1 MSKRPARL
9 LLLSATMAALSP
21 AAQAAQLL
29 AVGTMPNTID
39 LSGLTGT
46 LENGV
51 GNNVFGGVGSAL
63 AWAGGNTFYALP
75 DRGPNAAPYA
85 GGAAVDNSTSY
96 ISRFQTITMSLT
108 PRSGTTGLPFN
119 LTPTLSNTTLLWSDT
134 ALTYGTTAGLPSG
147 TPGANTPGKYYFT
160 GRSDGFS
167 GSGSGTPTN
176 ARLDP
181 EGARVSPN
189 GAYLYVSDEYGPYV
203 YKFDAKT
210 GQRLQSY
217 TLPGSLLVN
226 TQSPVGTTESSSN
239 SSGRVANKGMEGLAI
254 TPDGKTLVGVM
265 QAPLIQDAA
274 QSATSKMLRI
284 VTINVDTGATH
295 EYGYMLTDGSG
306 VSEIIALNDHE
317 FLLDERDGKGRLG
330 GNNTNAAGS
339 SDSNNAA
346 VKKLYKI
353 NIAGAQELLSTDTP
367 AQLAAKAIAKSA
379 FMDVVNILNAAG
391 IDKKNIPS
399 KIEGIAFGDD
409 VVVDGTT
416 MHTLWI
422 ANDNDFINTTNDTI
436 PQANLSQFYMV
447 GFTSDDLGG
456 STFAPELVPE
466 PTTLALFGFGIA
478 GLAML
483 RRRDDRA

>member
-1 MSKRPARL
+1 MLKRPARL
-9 LLLSATMAALSP
+9 LLLAVTTAALSP
-21 AAQAAQLL
+21 TAHAAQLL
-29 AVGTMPNTID
+29 AVGALTNPID
-39 LSGLTGT
+39 LSGLTDT
-46 LENGV
+46 LESGV
-51 GNNVFGGVGSAL
+51 GNNVLGGIGSAL

-75 DRGPNAAPYA
+75 DRGPNAAPYT
-85 GGAAVDNSTSY
+85 GGTPVDQTTSY
-96 ISRFQTITMSLT
+96 ISRFQTVTMSLT
-108 PRSGTTGLPFN
+108 ESPSGLPFT

-134 ALTYGTTAGLPSG
+134 PLNYGSTVGIPNG
-147 TPGANTPGKYYFT
+147 TPAANTTGKHYFT

-167 GSGSGTPTN
+167 GTGSGNPAN

-189 GAYLYVSDEYGPYV
+189 GAYVYVSDEYGPYV
-203 YKFDAKT
+203 YKFDART

-217 TLPGSLLVN
+217 ALPGNLDVATL
-226 TQSPVGTTESSSN
+226 SPVGNTETASN
-239 SSGRVANKGMEGLAI
+239 TSGRVTNKGMEGLAI

-284 VTINVDTGATH
+284 VTVDVETGATH
-295 EYGYMLTDGSG
+295 EYAYKLTDGSG

-330 GNNTNAAGS
+330 GNTTNTAGA
-339 SDSNNAA
+339 SDSNNAV

-353 NIAGAQELLSTDTP
+353 DITGAQELLSTDTP
-367 AQLAAKAIAKSA
+367 AQLAAKAITKTQ
-379 FMDVVNILNAAG
+379 FMDVVGILSNAG
-391 IDKKNIPS
+391 IATNNIPS

-409 VVVDGTT
+409 VMLGGTT

-422 ANDNDFINTTNDTI
+422 ANDNDFINTTNDTT
-436 PQANLSQFYMV
+436 PQANPNQFYVV
-447 GFTSDDLGG
+447 GFTSADLAG

-466 PTTLALFGFGIA
+466 PATLALFGFGLT
-478 GLAML
+478 GLGML
-483 RRRDDRA
+483 RWRNARA